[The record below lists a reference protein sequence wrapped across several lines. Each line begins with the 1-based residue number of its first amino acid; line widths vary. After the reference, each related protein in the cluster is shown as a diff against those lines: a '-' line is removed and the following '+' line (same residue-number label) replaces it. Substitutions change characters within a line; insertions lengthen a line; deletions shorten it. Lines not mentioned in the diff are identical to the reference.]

1 MHQQFVLLNGRARDI
16 IDNNIHRIFLLE
28 GQILPKIRIKTKKH
42 SLMLLKNIK
51 RPIEFL
57 DLSV

>member
-28 GQILPKIRIKTKKH
+28 GQILTKIRIKTKKH
-42 SLMLLKNIK
+42 SLMLLKNVK